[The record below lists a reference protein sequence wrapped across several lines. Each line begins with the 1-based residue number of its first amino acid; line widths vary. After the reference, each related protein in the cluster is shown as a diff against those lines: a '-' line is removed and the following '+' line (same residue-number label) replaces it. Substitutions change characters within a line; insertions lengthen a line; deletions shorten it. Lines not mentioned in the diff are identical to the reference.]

1 MIEEKTLPRFS
12 SAGFSLIKSFLSED
26 VFSSSDG
33 LESRFPTMKPSTR
46 MLLGGGVLELKIVG
60 MLAPTSGLFVLVVN
74 LELKGLKVAVICGGY
89 LGLNLSESGCVRE
102 LLGICCLFSVLVLSG
117 D

>member
-1 MIEEKTLPRFS
+1 MF
-12 SAGFSLIKSFLSED
+12 KSFLKDE

-46 MLLGGGVLELKIVG
+46 ILLGGGVLELRIVG
-60 MLAPTSGLFVLVVN
+60 MLAPTMGLFVLVVN
-74 LELKGLKVAVICGGY
+74 LELKGLKVAVICDGY
-89 LGLNLSESGCVRE
+89 LGLNLSDS
-102 LLGICCLFSVLVLSG
+102 